1 MKFEFVESVVL
12 SPREARLD
20 VPLMR
25 RLHERWSREARARSD
40 AAAEES
46 PAARDPRPAVR

>member
-1 MKFEFVESVVL
+1 MKYEFVESVVL
-12 SPREARLD
+12 SPREPRLD

-40 AAAEES
+40 AAAEE
-46 PAARDPRPAVR
+46 PAAPRAPRPAVR